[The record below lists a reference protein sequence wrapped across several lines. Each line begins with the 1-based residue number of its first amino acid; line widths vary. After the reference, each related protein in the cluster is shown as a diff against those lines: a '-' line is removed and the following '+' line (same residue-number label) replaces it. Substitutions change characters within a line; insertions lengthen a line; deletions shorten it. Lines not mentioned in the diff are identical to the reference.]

1 MRRTVLVGFGATALL
16 LGAVQV
22 VGATDSNSR
31 TDARPVKQQ
40 LVGAGHWQSRRRA
53 DVQGWQ
59 IQVKRL
65 DDDSLT
71 GRITV
76 VGSSLIQQG
85 KIEGQISGTDV
96 DGVIV
101 GDDDV
106 QIATFTGVMAKQRM
120 SGTYTTADGDSG
132 NWSWEGPGEIE
143 SVSQRAIEPL
153 GNAEAAPAAG
163 DQAAADAAEIRA
175 LGLVAPGED

>member
-1 MRRTVLVGFGATALL
+1 M
-16 LGAVQV
+16 QV
-22 VGATDSNSR
+22 VSPGG
-31 TDARPVKQQ
+31 PQLKQQ
-40 LVGAGHWQSRRRA
+40 LISAGHWQSRHRA
-53 DVQGWQ
+53 DVQSWQ

-65 DDDSLT
+65 ADDSLT

-76 VGSSLIQQG
+76 VGSSLLQQA

-106 QIATFTGVMAKQRM
+106 QIATFTGTLSQAGAM
-120 SGTYTTADGDSG
+120 SGTYTTTDGDSG

-143 SVSQRAIEPL
+143 LVSQRAIEPL
-153 GNAEAAPAAG
+153 GNAEAAPSG
-163 DQAAADAAEIRA
+163 SDAADAAEIQA
-175 LGLVAPGED
+175 LGLVAPGEN

>member
-1 MRRTVLVGFGATALL
+1 MSRKTAACLSFVVLVAATVPGRAQDQSQRD
-16 LGAVQV
+16 GHNPSVA
-22 VGATDSNSR
+22 
-31 TDARPVKQQ
+31 KQQ
-40 LVGAGHWQSRRRA
+40 LVGAGHWQSRHRG
-53 DVQGWQ
+53 DVQTWQ

-76 VGSSLIQQG
+76 VGSSLIQQA

-106 QIATFTGVMAKQRM
+106 QIATFTGVIAKQGM
-120 SGTYTTADGDSG
+120 SGTYTTSDGDSG
-132 NWSWEGPGEIE
+132 DWSWDGIE
-143 SVSQRAIEPL
+143 SLSDRAIEPL
-153 GNAEAAPAAG
+153 GNAEGAPAAG
-163 DQAAADAAEIRA
+163 DQAAADAAEIQA
-175 LGLVAPGED
+175 LGLVAPGEN

>member
-1 MRRTVLVGFGATALL
+1 MRRTVLLGFSASVLL
-16 LGAVQV
+16 LGAGHAVR
-22 VGATDSNSR
+22 ATDSYGNS
-31 TDARPVKQQ
+31 DALPVKQ
-40 LVGAGHWQSRRRA
+40 LVGAGKWQSRRRG
-53 DVQGWQ
+53 DVQSWQ

-71 GRITV
+71 GRISI
-76 VGSSLIQQG
+76 VGSPLIQQA

-106 QIATFTGVMAKQRM
+106 QIATFTGVIAKQGM
-120 SGTYTTADGDSG
+120 SGTYTTSDGDSG
-132 NWSWEGPGEIE
+132 DWSWDGIE
-143 SVSQRAIEPL
+143 SLSDRAIEPL

-175 LGLVAPGED
+175 LGLVAPGEN